1 VCRQVTPSTR
11 RAAAW
16 YDLCLTAAD
25 ACERRPFLLM
35 AVGAP
40 LIAACLTTVG
50 IVVLQDFPN
59 SGDEYAY
66 LYQAA
71 TMAEGR
77 VTNPLPDAPEFFDT
91 LYIAQDEGR
100 AYGTFPIGWPLLL
113 AAAMRAGV
121 PTVVV
126 NPLLGVLT
134 LLLVFLVGRE
144 LYGPRVGVLAMTLT
158 AICPFF
164 VLNAASYFS
173 HTLCGCLLLGAAFTA
188 ALAARRHP
196 AFALAT
202 GFLIGWAVLARYLTG
217 AVAGAAILV
226 WLMRNGRGRRTAL
239 AVLFAAGGVPWVLL
253 LAWYN
258 TALTGSAWSLTT
270 ETATISNWFA
280 DGFLTRGPDILAT
293 QILRLVLWTP
303 PLLMAV
309 YVVYLRR
316 SRLARRHREFEWL
329 LVIVA
334 GTLFFYVN
342 RGGNQYGPRFY
353 YEATLFALLFTTANL
368 FAERGFQDKGRR
380 ERWAWLAAA
389 ASVAVVP
396 VLMAVHLQAAGEI
409 VRERQDP
416 YLAAGAAGLD
426 NAVVL
431 LSGRIGTQ
439 RSMDARDLTR
449 NDFAYKNRV
458 LFALDL
464 GVSNC
469 EVAAAFPGKSLYRY
483 TWNSVARQGELTAL
497 RC

>member
-1 VCRQVTPSTR
+1 MNFSTR
-11 RAAAW
+11 RAAAC
-16 YDLCLTAAD
+16 YDLCLAAAD
-25 ACERRPFLLM
+25 ACESRPFWWLAAGAMLM
-35 AVGAP
+35 FASLATVAVA
-40 LIAACLTTVG
+40 L
-50 IVVLQDFPN
+50 LQDFPN
-59 SGDEYAY
+59 SGDESVY

-77 VTNPLPDAPEFFDT
+77 LTNPLPEAPRFFET
-91 LYIAQDEGR
+91 LYVVHDEGR

-126 NPLLGVLT
+126 NPLLGALT

-144 LYGPRVGVLAMTLT
+144 LYGPRVGTLAMTLT

-188 ALAARRHP
+188 VLAVRRHP

-202 GFLIGWAVLARYLTG
+202 GFLIGLTVLARYLTG

-239 AVLFAAGGVPWVLL
+239 VMLSAAGGAPWVLL

-258 TALTGSAWSLTT
+258 AALTGSAWSLTT
-270 ETATISNWFA
+270 ETATVSNWFA
-280 DGFLTRGPDILAT
+280 DGVLMRGPDILAT

-309 YVVYLRR
+309 YVVYLRH

-329 LVIVA
+329 LVIIA
-334 GTLFFYVN
+334 GTLVFYVN

-353 YEATLFALLFTTANL
+353 YEATLFAVLFTTANL
-368 FAERGFQDKGRR
+368 FAERHFQDKGRR

-389 ASVAVVP
+389 ASVAFVP
-396 VLMAVHLQAAGEI
+396 VLMAVHLEAAGGI
-409 VRERQDP
+409 VRERRAP
-416 YLAAGAAGLD
+416 YLAAAAARLD

-431 LSGRIGTQ
+431 LSGRIGTR
-439 RSMDARDLTR
+439 RSIDARDLTR
-449 NDFAYKNRV
+449 NDFAFKNRV

-464 GVSNC
+464 GVPTC
-469 EVAAAFPGKSLYRY
+469 EVAAAFPGRSLYRY
-483 TWNSVARQGELTAL
+483 SWNSRARQSELTPL

>member
-1 VCRQVTPSTR
+1 MCRRVSPSTR
-11 RAAAW
+11 RAATW
-16 YDLCLTAAD
+16 YAVCLAAAD
-25 ACERRPFLLM
+25 AGERRPFLLL

-40 LIAACLTTVG
+40 LMVACLTTIGVA
-50 IVVLQDFPN
+50 VLQQFPN

-71 TMAEGR
+71 TLAEGR
-77 VTNPLPDAPEFFDT
+77 VTNPLPASPEFFDT
-91 LYIAQDEGR
+91 LYIAQGEGR

-121 PTVVV
+121 PTVLV
-126 NPLLGVLT
+126 NPVLGVLT
-134 LLLVFLVGRE
+134 LLLVFLVGRD
-144 LYGPRVGVLAMTLT
+144 LYGPRIGALAMTVT

-173 HTLCGCLLLGAAFTA
+173 HTLCGCLLLAAVFTA
-188 ALAARRHP
+188 SRAVRRHP

-202 GFLIGWAVLARYLTG
+202 GFLIGWAVVARYLTG
-217 AVAGAAILV
+217 AVAGAAVLM
-226 WLMRNGRGRRTAL
+226 WLMRNGRGRRPAL
-239 AVLFAAGGVPWVLL
+239 AVLVAAGGVPWVLL

-258 TALTGSAWSLTT
+258 AALTGSAWSLTT
-270 ETATISNWFA
+270 EAATVSNWFA

-293 QILRLVLWTP
+293 QILRLLLWTP
-303 PLLMAV
+303 PLLMAA
-309 YVVYLRR
+309 YVVYLRH

-353 YEATLFALLFTTANL
+353 YEATLFAILFTTANL
-368 FAERGFQDKGRR
+368 FAERNFEEKGQPERR
-380 ERWAWLAAA
+380 AWLAVA
-389 ASVAVVP
+389 ASVALVP
-396 VLMAVHLQAAGEI
+396 VLMAVHLEAAGAI

-416 YLAAGAAGLD
+416 YAAAAKLD
-426 NAVVL
+426 NAVML
-431 LSGRIGTQ
+431 LSGRIGTR

-449 NDFAYKNRV
+449 NDFGYTNRV
-458 LFALDL
+458 LFAVDL

-469 EVAAAFPGKSLYRY
+469 AVAAAFPGRALYRY
-483 TWNSVARQGELTAL
+483 TWNVEARHGELTAL
-497 RC
+497 HC

>member
-1 VCRQVTPSTR
+1 MTVTAT
-11 RAAAW
+11 AAAC
-16 YDLCLTAAD
+16 YDLCLAAAD
-25 ACERRPFLLM
+25 ACERRPLWML

-40 LIAACLTTVG
+40 LMAACLTSVG
-50 IVVLQDFPN
+50 VAVLQDFPN

-77 VTNPLPDAPEFFDT
+77 LTNPLPDAPDFFAT
-91 LYIAQDEGR
+91 FYIAHDEGR

-134 LLLVFLVGRE
+134 LVLVFLVGRE
-144 LYGPRVGVLAMTLT
+144 LYGPRVGGLAMALT

-173 HTLCGCLLLGAAFTA
+173 HTFCGCLLLGAAFTA

-202 GFLIGWAVLARYLTG
+202 GFLIGWAGLARYLTS

-226 WLMRNGRGRRTAL
+226 WLLRNGRGRRTTLVAL
-239 AVLFAAGGVPWVLL
+239 SAAGAVPWVLL

-258 TALTGSAWSLTT
+258 AALTGSPWTLTT
-270 ETATISNWFA
+270 ETATVSNWFA
-280 DGFLTRGPDILAT
+280 DGVLLRGPDILAT
-293 QILRLVLWTP
+293 QILRLLLWTP
-303 PLLMAV
+303 PVVMAV
-309 YVVYLRR
+309 YVVYLRH
-316 SRLARRHREFEWL
+316 SRLPRRHRELEWL
-329 LVIVA
+329 LVVIA
-334 GTLFFYVN
+334 GTLVFYVN

-368 FAERGFQDKGRR
+368 FAERDFQDKGRR
-380 ERWAWLAAA
+380 ERWAWLAAG

-396 VLMAVHLQAAGEI
+396 VLMAVHLEAAGEI

-416 YLAAGAAGLD
+416 YVAADAARLD

-431 LSGRIGTQ
+431 LSGRIGTR
-439 RSMDARDLTR
+439 RSIDARDLTR
-449 NDFAYKNRV
+449 NDFAFKNRV

-464 GVSNC
+464 GAANC
-469 EVAAAFPGKSLYRY
+469 ELAAAFPGRSLYRY
-483 TWNSVARQGELTAL
+483 SWNSAARQGQLTAL